1 MSYLDNNAH
10 SPIPSKNK
18 VFKSCNANQY
28 RSIDS
33 TSLRPLNRILRYN
46 KSEYD
51 TPLSSISNNNFQ
63 VYNDKLKYK
72 TNSKINEKRIKKKI
86 NNSNSQ
92 DLYIINLKNKLNY
105 LRQTNNEL
113 NNDYQQIARKSKILI
128 NDITK
133 NNSIFAKLKKD
144 YEDGLKKNNAI
155 KQKCHNLL
163 KYIEKARE
171 KDYHIEMNFIGV
183 GDVNLSLQR
192 IDHRVNI
199 GGHGVSE
206 ALVRRRYERQFEGLK
221 TAINICD
228 WAWFYDN
235 EVIMR
240 AVAIFEKS
248 KTLFLDQ
255 ETKWVKAFTE
265 KYAIEK
271 PKVPFLEIE
280 KTKRT

>member
-1 MSYLDNNAH
+1 MKRLIVYAGINGAG
-10 SPIPSKNK
+10 
-18 VFKSCNANQY
+18 KSTLC
-28 RSIDS
+28 
-33 TSLRPLNRILRYN
+33 
-46 KSEYD
+46 
-51 TPLSSISNNNFQ
+51 NFQ
-63 VYNDKLKYK
+63 KREFKDTMIINIDNIVREIGGDWRSFKDFVRAGRIAIDRMQDCLENDKSLSIET
-72 TNSKINEKRIKKKI
+72 TNLS
-86 NNSNSQ
+86 
-92 DLYIINLKNKLNY
+92 
-105 LRQTNNEL
+105 
-113 NNDYQQIARKSKILI
+113 
-128 NDITK
+128 IT
-133 NNSIFAKLKKD
+133 IM
-144 YEDGLKKNNAI
+144 
-155 KQKCHNLL
+155 

-271 PKVPFLEIE
+271 PEIAFVDLDNI
-280 KTKRT
+280 KKP